1 MTLRWNWAGALALVM
16 LASGCISQ
24 EGEGEDGPEAD
35 AGTADAAR
43 PDGAAHPDGGVEADA
58 ALPAD
63 AAPEPDAAPPPPAC
77 DDEDDQAPN
86 QSPRAA
92 KPVEPGF
99 SRDDLYL
106 CGGAQDW
113 FRVTLAAGQGVNV
126 ALAADP
132 PETDLDLAL
141 TDLEGAPLAESAG
154 EEGVESLDFVA
165 PEGGDF
171 LVRVTGYG
179 DEESAYSLT
188 ISSGCRT
195 DDNCPA
201 GSACNVIEGICEPF
215 ERADCGRDD
224 QEPNDLSNEAKPI
237 APGAAIEAV
246 ICGPDRDWYAFEVE
260 AGASI
265 DVLVGSDAGSDVD
278 FVVVDGATGRLMGG
292 AANDARFNPER
303 ATVSFLPAG
312 RYLIGVT
319 LAAENDAD
327 VDYRL
332 EIAGRS
338 GRCAL
343 DRDCDDQSPICDV
356 EAGTCAPVQGVSP
369 IGGRCSRGE
378 DCGPDAEGCYVGG
391 PGGHDNYCTVQCED
405 DDGCAAVGQ
414 DLVCARSR
422 GGAVCAPACASDD
435 DCGRTQRCDGGVC
448 RRRDRCETSDD
459 CREGEVCVAGG
470 FGGVCSLPLP
480 PPQCGID
487 EGREPNETR
496 AQATVIELGASIPGI
511 SICDPDM
518 DWYRVTV
525 PAEAAA
531 QVLQVRVDFRRGVDI
546 DVYLQDANGNDVGV
560 AASADRNQ
568 EVIEARFIA
577 PGDYL
582 IAVDQFS
589 SDRLEDTA
597 YILSTA
603 VEPNDER
610 CTVAGG
616 ECNGTDPLRITCDEA
631 IGACRALEGDGQI
644 ALGALCDSNDDCGD
658 DAEVCWTFEGG
669 ERGRNICTTTCQSD
683 RDCADVPNTTCQ
695 VFEQLQ
701 VAVCLP

>member
-1 MTLRWNWAGALALVM
+1 LTLPWKWAGAIALAM
-16 LASGCISQ
+16 LASGCISD
-24 EGEGEDGPEAD
+24 EGGSEDGPGPD
-35 AGTADAAR
+35 AGAAD
-43 PDGAAHPDGGVEADA
+43 PDGATAPDAGAGDA
-58 ALPAD
+58 ALPPD
-63 AAPEPDAAPPPPAC
+63 AAVQPDAAPPPPAC
-77 DDEDDQAPN
+77 DDEDDAAPN
-86 QSPRAA
+86 QSPAAA

-99 SRDDLYL
+99 TRDDLYL

-113 FRVTLAAGQGVNV
+113 FRVTLSAGQGVNV

-141 TDLEGAPLAESAG
+141 TDLEGNPLVESAG
-154 EEGVESLDFVA
+154 EEGVERVDFVA

-171 LVRVTGYG
+171 LVRVSGYG
-179 DEESAYSLT
+179 DEEATYALT

-201 GSACNVIEGICEPF
+201 GSACDVIEGVCSPF
-215 ERADCGRDD
+215 ARAACGRDD
-224 QEPNDLSNEAKPI
+224 QEPNDLTNEAKPI
-237 APGAAIEAV
+237 APGAAIEAT
-246 ICGPDRDWYAFEVE
+246 ICAPDRDWYAFEVE

-265 DVLVGSDAGSDVD
+265 DILAGSDAGSDVD
-278 FVVVDGATGRLMGG
+278 FVVVDAATGRLVGG

-319 LAAENDAD
+319 LAAEDEAD
-327 VDYRL
+327 VGYRL

-343 DRDCDDQSPICDV
+343 DRECDDASPVCDV
-356 EAGTCAPVQGVSP
+356 TTGTCAPVEGVSP
-369 IGGRCSRGE
+369 IGGRCSSGE
-378 DCGPDAEGCYVGG
+378 DCGPDAEGCFVGG
-391 PGGHDNYCTVQCED
+391 AGGHDNYCTVQCED
-405 DDGCAAVGQ
+405 DAGCAAVGQ
-414 DLVCARSR
+414 NLVCVRSR
-422 GGAVCAPACASDD
+422 GASYCAPTCDSDD
-435 DCGRTQRCDGGVC
+435 DCGMTQRCDENRC
-448 RRRDRCETSDD
+448 RRREFCESSDD
-459 CREGEVCVAGG
+459 CAEGEVCVAGG
-470 FGGVCSLPLP
+470 FAAICSLPPP
-480 PPQCGID
+480 PPQCGQQ
-487 EGREPNETR
+487 EGRGEPNQTA
-496 AQATVIELGASIPGI
+496 AQATPIALGESLPGLR
-511 SICDPDM
+511 ICDPDM

-546 DVYLQDANGNDVGV
+546 DVYLQDENGNDVGV

-582 IAVDQFS
+582 IAVDQYS
-589 SDRLEDTA
+589 SDSLQDTI

-616 ECNGTDPLRITCDEA
+616 ECNGTAPLRIVCDEA
-631 IGACRALEGDGQI
+631 IGACRPLEGAGQV
-644 ALGALCDSNDDCGD
+644 ALGALCDSNDDC
-658 DAEVCWTFEGG
+658 AEGAEACWTFEGG
-669 ERGRNICTTTCQSD
+669 ERGRNICTRTCQSN
-683 RDCADVPNTTCQ
+683 RDCANVPNTTCQ
-695 VFEQLQ
+695 VFEQAQ